1 MGRARVYRWLFLA
14 LGFAVVVAA
23 VLALA
28 SRLGEAKTPKSSP
41 RPLRRRWLA
50 AATLAVPLVASAL
63 VGGAFAY
70 DAARSDVVAAGVRIG
85 PVDVGGLTAA
95 EARRKLDRVY
105 RSLYRPIV
113 VRSGSERFTLSPRKV
128 GVVAHLDEAVAQAL
142 AESREGRFLTRALR
156 DVAGRETPARVR
168 PHVSFSSKS
177 VSWFAHAIKGTV
189 DRPPRAAS
197 VAASAA
203 GLSLRPAE
211 DGLEVDVIE
220 LRRLLERHLSHV
232 SAPRRLTVPVVRF
245 RPAVT
250 TRDLAGRY
258 PTYITIDRS
267 RFRLRL
273 YERLK
278 LARTFTVAVGALG
291 YDTPSGLYRIQNMA
305 VNPVWSVPHSAWTG
319 SLAGAV
325 IPAGPS
331 NPLKARWLGIDG
343 AVGIHG
349 TADDWSLGSAASHG
363 CIRMSVPDVIELYD
377 RVRIGTPVYI
387 A

>member
-28 SRLGEAKTPKSSP
+28 SLRGEPKAPKSSS
-41 RPLRRRWLA
+41 RPRRRWLL
-50 AATLAVPLVASAL
+50 AATLAVPLVASGL

-70 DAARSDVVAAGVRIG
+70 DAARSEVIAAGVRIG
-85 PVDVGGLTAA
+85 PVEVGGLAA
-95 EARRKLDRVY
+95 GEARRKLERVY
-105 RSLYRPIV
+105 RSLNRPIV
-113 VRSGSERFTLSPRKV
+113 VRSGTERFTLAPRKV
-128 GVVAHLDEAVAQAL
+128 GVVAHVEEAVAEAL
-142 AESREGRFLTRALR
+142 AGSRQGSFLVRAAR
-156 DVAGRETPARVR
+156 DVAGRKTEAQLRV
-168 PHVSFSSKS
+168 HVSFSSKS
-177 VSWFAHAIKGTV
+177 VSWFAHRIKGTV

-197 VAASAA
+197 VEPGEGGLAIRAAA
-203 GLSLRPAE
+203 
-211 DGLEVDVIE
+211 DGLEVDVIQ
-220 LRRLLERHLSHV
+220 LRRQLERHLAHV
-232 SAPRRLTVPVVRF
+232 TAPRRLSVPVLRI
-245 RPAVT
+245 RPKVT
-250 TRDLAGRY
+250 TGDLAGRY

-267 RFRLRL
+267 RFQLRL
-273 YERLK
+273 YKRLK
-278 LARTFTVAVGALG
+278 LARTYTVAVGALG

-349 TADDWSLGSAASHG
+349 TAQDWSLGSAASHG

-377 RVRIGTPVYI
+377 RVGVGTPVYI
-387 A
+387 I